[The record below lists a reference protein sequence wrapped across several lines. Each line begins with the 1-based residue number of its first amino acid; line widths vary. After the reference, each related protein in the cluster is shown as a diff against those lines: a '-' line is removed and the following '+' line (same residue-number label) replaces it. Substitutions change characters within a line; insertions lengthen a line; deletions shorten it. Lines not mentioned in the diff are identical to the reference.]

1 MADEQYFYHGD
12 SPSAFSCNGFLLPP
26 ILTGKEVWI
35 TVENAFDCCKADIS
49 AILFLNRHR
58 VFVHFMAF
66 RISWKTRLI
75 ISELSMSL
83 QRQPIIHIQIGD
95 VAATAT
101 CPCPI
106 RSVSAFC
113 AIIFEMI
120 R

>member
-1 MADEQYFYHGD
+1 
-12 SPSAFSCNGFLLPP
+12 
-26 ILTGKEVWI
+26 
-35 TVENAFDCCKADIS
+35 
-49 AILFLNRHR
+49 
-58 VFVHFMAF
+58 MAF

-101 CPCPI
+101 CSCPI
-106 RSVSAFC
+106 HPASAFC
-113 AIIFEMI
+113 AMIFEMI